1 MAYISVNGDFQ
12 GLGGSSC
19 GGQCQCGPCRER
31 HSGHSALAQWYE
43 RDEEELPPTKSAPQS
58 RSRNP
63 QSAIGDPPPAPWARR
78 MEEALGPGLTPPT
91 MLPPFQPTPPPRPP
105 DLFKLSPELQRQLI
119 EKWERERRDRG
130 MFGPLPAPPQ
140 PMTLQEAIDRFLN
153 NNLNRLM
160 GDLRIPPPLRDPIRN
175 AARAAIG
182 RGAEELLDRS
192 LTQMGLSGEAKEA
205 IGASVRAAM
214 RQIRVR

>member
-1 MAYISVNGDFQ
+1 MAYFSLNEDFQ
-12 GLGGSSC
+12 RLGSSC
-19 GGQCQCGPCRER
+19 GGQCQCGPCRQS
-31 HSGHSALAQWYE
+31 HSGRAALAEWYE
-43 RDEEELPPTKSAPQS
+43 RDEDEPEPPRTAAKAPPRPAIGEPPPTL
-58 RSRNP
+58 R
-63 QSAIGDPPPAPWARR
+63 PPS
-78 MEEALGPGLTPPT
+78 
-91 MLPPFQPTPPPRPP
+91 QPTPPPRPP

-192 LTQMGLSGEAKEA
+192 LMQMGLSGEAKEA